1 MATYPNDAACRTA
14 DPELFFPVTEV
25 GGPAARA
32 TIEKAKRICGRC
44 PVLIRC
50 RDLGMRESDGIW
62 GGLTASE
69 RVLYFRRRA
78 GELSLLDLD
87 SLTA

>member
-1 MATYPNDAACRTA
+1 MAIYPNDAACRTA
-14 DPELFFPVTEV
+14 DPELFFPLTET
-25 GGPAARA
+25 GGPAPRA
-32 TIEKAKRICGRC
+32 TIEKAKRICGGC
-44 PVLIRC
+44 PVLAHC
-50 RDLGMRESDGIW
+50 RDLGMREADGIW

-69 RVLYFRRRA
+69 RLLYRRRGA